1 MTSAAGRLFA
11 GVFFVTGML
20 VATRSARA
28 DVSRVEADPL
38 WYLRLGAGAVSQ
50 TSLSGGPAFGFGLRY
65 GLEHIAFDGSLFNF
79 ILTKQNAT
87 FDNITG
93 SWIKLG
99 VAYYIAPRA
108 NASFYGGVGLG
119 WGVTSATVNAV
130 HYGSSGLD
138 VGLSLGYE
146 LMRDRSFRLFVQA
159 DADLPAYA
167 SHGYVP
173 TQSGFNVVLVR
184 DSIYTPSFALSLGIG
199 FARPKKPVVE

>member
-1 MTSAAGRLFA
+1 MTAAERRLLA
-11 GVFFVTGML
+11 GAFFVTGTL

-28 DVSRVEADPL
+28 DVNCAEAEPL

-50 TSLSGGPAFGFGLRY
+50 KSLSGGPAFGFGLRY

-79 ILTKQNAT
+79 VLTKQNAT

-93 SWIKLG
+93 SWLKLG
-99 VAYYIAPRA
+99 VAYYLTPRE
-108 NASFYGGVGLG
+108 NASVYGGVGLG

-130 HYGSSGLD
+130 HYGNSGLD

-146 LMRDRSFRLFVQA
+146 MMRERSFRLFVQA
-159 DADLPAYA
+159 DADLPAYS

-173 TQSGFNVVLVR
+173 TQSGFNIVLVR
-184 DSIYTPSFALSLGIG
+184 DSIYTPSFTLSLGIG
-199 FARPKKPVVE
+199 FGRPKKPIE